1 MTVPKVAPRILLAV
15 ASFAALAVV
24 PDWPHR
30 HLDDPS
36 YWGLL
41 GYLIVFAMLLV
52 RPRASWGIG
61 GSARGII
68 RLFLLGLPLVYVA
81 DWLRFGGSSLEFVA
95 EVAGLG
101 IWVVLAVLAGRSDIA
116 LWSGCVGHAAWD
128 ALHFGRVGFV
138 PDWYVAAC
146 LAVDIGLGAFVLLNL
161 RHAHASSHGLEPRP
175 GGT

>member
-1 MTVPKVAPRILLAV
+1 M

-41 GYLIVFAMLLV
+41 GYLIVFAVFLA
-52 RPRASWGIG
+52 RPRASWAAG
-61 GSARGII
+61 GSARRLI

-81 DWLRFGGSSLEFVA
+81 DWLRFGGTSLEFAV
-95 EVAGLG
+95 ELAGLG
-101 IWVVLAVLAGRSDIA
+101 LWVVLAVLARRSDLA
-116 LWSGCVGHAAWD
+116 LWLGCVGHAAWD

-161 RHAHASSHGLEPRP
+161 RYVDASSHGTESRP
-175 GGT
+175 GAT